1 MLFRGKQA
9 VREFPVIGDKEQPFG
24 IDIEPADREQIFFAR
39 FINEYSSTVSC
50 LKSSVA
56 DTQPAGLFNI

>member
-9 VREFPVIGDKEQPFG
+9 MREFPVIGDKEQPFG
-24 IDIEPADREQIFFAR
+24 IDIEPANREQIFLPGSSMR
-39 FINEYSSTVSC
+39 SSTVSC

-56 DTQPAGLFNI
+56 DTQPAGFV